1 MAGIGLVCLVGC
13 TPLTVQVH
21 SDDEMDKPWAE
32 AAAPL
37 PDPPKPENLIEFYV
51 AANTTNRFFID
62 RASLTVGPDDAVR
75 YTVVIRSAAG
85 ASTVN
90 VEGIRCDAR
99 ERKLYAFG
107 RPDSTWSPAK
117 SPAWTRI
124 TNAGAGGYRY
134 VLLREYFCPGGIS
147 IRDAAEGIDALKR
160 GGHPANQ
167 VR

>member
-1 MAGIGLVCLVGC
+1 MRIVVCVKHV
-13 TPLTVQVH
+13 PDVQSERGFVARRVDR
-21 SDDEMDKPWAE
+21 SEGTLNELDENAVE
-32 AAAPL
+32 AALRLVEA
-37 PDPPKPENLIEFYV
+37 DAGEV
-51 AANTTNRFFID
+51 VV
-62 RASLTVGPDDAVR
+62 LTVGPDDAVR

-117 SPAWTRI
+117 SPTWTRI
-124 TNAGAGGYRY
+124 TNVGPGSYQY